1 MKLETLA
8 SLTRSM
14 YRPRYRS
21 DAMRWLAT
29 ATITRR
35 CIATRLTTAHSPG
48 AAVAQLTGHS
58 DAAGGTSQCNF
69 LGGSTVADV
78 GILARHR
85 VASAARLADP
95 QRSGAPMI
103 GSILV
108 RSRAYLGK
116 GEGEQVDVGDLDLD
130 HENKHDG

>member
-1 MKLETLA
+1 M
-8 SLTRSM
+8 
-14 YRPRYRS
+14 
-21 DAMRWLAT
+21 
-29 ATITRR
+29 
-35 CIATRLTTAHSPG
+35 
-48 AAVAQLTGHS
+48 
-58 DAAGGTSQCNF
+58 
-69 LGGSTVADV
+69 ADV